1 MAENS
6 PPRDSAML
14 ADPEIDVDDDSLIFE
29 DPELAPE
36 PLSNPPLTHKLSSH
50 HYRFLEEL

>member
-6 PPRDSAML
+6 PPRDGAML

-29 DPELAPE
+29 DPELALE
-36 PLSNPPLTHKLSSH
+36 LLSNLPPTYKLFSH